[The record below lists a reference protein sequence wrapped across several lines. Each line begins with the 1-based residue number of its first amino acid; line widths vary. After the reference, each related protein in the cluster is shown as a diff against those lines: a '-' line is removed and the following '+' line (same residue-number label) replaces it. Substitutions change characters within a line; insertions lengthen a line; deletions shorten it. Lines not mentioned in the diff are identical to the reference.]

1 MRASEDIVIS
11 FDVVMF
17 KEDMLELIKA
27 NGMTLS
33 LVAVLVDEEEF

>member
-17 KEDMLELIKA
+17 KEDVLELIKA
-27 NGMTLS
+27 DGMTLS
-33 LVAVLVDEEEF
+33 LVAVLVDKEEL

>member
-1 MRASEDIVIS
+1 MRASEVKEIS

-17 KEDMLELIKA
+17 KEDMSELIKT

-33 LVAVLVDEEEF
+33 LVVIFVNEEEL